1 MARIFVIEKP
11 GYKIGYFSF
20 NRLLK
25 ENRQVI
31 PESVKKSD
39 LPVKIAFNQV
49 LIYELEVDDR
59 L

>member
-1 MARIFVIEKP
+1 MKIYVIEKP
-11 GYKIGYFSF
+11 GYRLAYMSF
-20 NRLLK
+20 NRLLR

-39 LPVKIAFNQV
+39 LPVKISFNQV
-49 LIYELEVDDR
+49 LIYSIEVDEK